1 MYVCLCHGVTAR
13 EVRRAIR
20 YGASTIDEVGLASG
34 AGTCCHG
41 CHPTIDELLETA
53 VTVRRVRRVAAA

>member
-1 MYVCLCHGVTAR
+1 VTAR

-20 YGASTIDEVGLASG
+20 HGASTIDEVGLASG